1 MRKLGRGDAW
11 RPAVP
16 RAPAL
21 VLMLACSLACVAVL
35 AAAASGEEAS
45 TPAPKAPPAPANDAL
60 SGAQQVHTLPASLDG
75 TTVGASTEP
84 GEVESGCRVP
94 TKNSVWYSVRLSTA
108 HRVALDLA
116 AAGALDATIDVYHAV
131 RSQLTPVA
139 CQQTEGEGKASLS
152 FQASKN
158 GLYDIRVAALQSSQL
173 ATFSL
178 EVFLPTPAVAPP
190 GPPLPPQGASGQVD
204 RIQNINAA
212 YSFVMHSGTSYMI
225 NLANET
231 KGGCVTGSLFA
242 PGTRSFGSEG
252 EESEEGSSAAVL
264 RIHCS
269 GFRLFTPGPG
279 EGGLYSLELT
289 PRFSRRGVQRF
300 RVQVG
305 RAGAAETSP
314 GIALGNYGVA
324 RGHLNGDGLPVLRL
338 YRMEITSH
346 SNLTLKLTAPAS
358 AEFKLQLRNANGN
371 LIECACEGA
380 GSQKLA
386 HRLSPGTYYA
396 DVSARAHN
404 SGSFSLLRESR
415 TITSTAISFTSR
427 KVTAGQSLGIDVKV
441 SPEVSGPVSVR
452 IERFDPVFGWQFYRK
467 EQAIASAGLA
477 SVPFVPP
484 ALGMWRAKANFLGS
498 RTASPSAVGFT
509 YLLVG

>member
-1 MRKLGRGDAW
+1 MVSRLLAS
-11 RPAVP
+11 
-16 RAPAL
+16 AL
-21 VLMLACSLACVAVL
+21 ALAFALAGVTAL
-35 AAAASGEEAS
+35 AASASGEEVTTS
-45 TPAPKAPPAPANDAL
+45 APKGPPPPANDAL
-60 SGAQQVHTLPASLDG
+60 AGAQQVHTLPASLNG
-75 TTVGASTEP
+75 TTVGATTEAA
-84 GEVESGCRVP
+84 EVESGCHVP
-94 TKNSVWYSVRLSTA
+94 TKSSVWYSVRLSAA
-108 HRVALDLA
+108 HRVALQLA
-116 AAGALDATIDVYHAV
+116 AAGALDATVDVYHAV

-152 FQASKN
+152 FEASKN
-158 GLYDIRVAALQSSQL
+158 GLYDIRVAALASSQL
-173 ATFSL
+173 AAFSL
-178 EVFLPTPAVAPP
+178 EVFLPTPSVGPP
-190 GPPLPPQGASGQVD
+190 GPPLPAGGVSGQVD
-204 RIQNINAA
+204 RIQNVNAA
-212 YSFVMHSGTSYMI
+212 YSFVMRSGVSYMI

-300 RVQVG
+300 RVQVAQ
-305 RAGAAETSP
+305 AGPAETSP

-358 AEFKLQLRNANGN
+358 AEFKLQLRDANGN
-371 LIECACEGA
+371 LIECACEGG
-380 GSQKLA
+380 GSEKLA

-396 DVSARAHN
+396 SVSARAHS
-404 SGSFSLLRESR
+404 SGNFSLLRESR
-415 TITSTAISFTSR
+415 TITSTAISFTSH
-427 KVTAGQSLGIDVKV
+427 KVSAGQPLAIDVTLT
-441 SPEVSGPVSVR
+441 PGVSGPVSVL
-452 IERFDPVFGWQFYRK
+452 IERFDPVFGWQYYR
-467 EQAIASAGLA
+467 EEHAFASAGLA
-477 SVPFVPP
+477 SVPFTPP
-484 ALGMWRAKANFLGS
+484 ALGMWRAKANFEGS

-509 YLLVG
+509 YLHVG